1 MPINIES
8 DELLSIN
15 SFYSF
20 KTARALIEQI
30 RETAVIQKIVDT
42 SKIPPALIGINDEG
56 QIHVEYLTRECISE
70 TSETGLDITP
80 VVSSMFKWVREE
92 NHGVEHLAFIL
103 PSHGYEN
110 TDPNA
115 TSHTMTRLVS
125 NEEARRAYENQLGI
139 TTYVIFLLDA
149 HNNKIIYQDY
159 IYSPDGGWEFS
170 IPAVEDLVVDGPM
183 NPAPDCW
190 DWDTINA
197 MNVIATLSL
206 DNN

>member
-30 RETAVIQKIVDT
+30 RETAVSQKLVDT
-42 SKIPPALIGINDEG
+42 SKVPPALIGINEEG
-56 QIHVEYLTRECISE
+56 QVHVEYLSRECV
-70 TSETGLDITP
+70 TDTGLDITP
-80 VVSSMFKWVREE
+80 IVGSMFRWVREE
-92 NHGVEHLAFIL
+92 KSGVDHLAFIL

-115 TSHTMTRLVS
+115 TSHKMTGFGS
-125 NEEARRAYENQLGI
+125 TEEARHAYETQLGI

-170 IPAVEDLVVDGPM
+170 MPAVEDLVVDGPM